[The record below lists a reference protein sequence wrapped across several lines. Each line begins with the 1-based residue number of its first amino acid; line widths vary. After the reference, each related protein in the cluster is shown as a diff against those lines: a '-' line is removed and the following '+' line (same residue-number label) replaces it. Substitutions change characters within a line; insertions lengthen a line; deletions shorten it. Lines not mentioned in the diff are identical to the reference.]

1 MELLVQRKTV
11 LKLFDSVTLQSNM
24 VTESKFGKTEL
35 STKAIGTKEN
45 QQVTVSWD
53 IQMEEFI
60 KENGTEVKENL
71 DGNHLTTAFITENF
85 KGIKLVDMEVSITL
99 QVMFI

>member
-1 MELLVQRKTV
+1 
-11 LKLFDSVTLQSNM
+11 
-24 VTESKFGKTEL
+24 
-35 STKAIGTKEN
+35 
-45 QQVTVSWD
+45 
-53 IQMEEFI
+53 MEEFI

-85 KGIKLVDMEVSITL
+85 KGIKLVDMVVSITL